1 MTKSSDGLKE
11 IRTPVHM
18 IKKRN
23 AENENNEFESENID
37 LQTYDYVEILP
48 GMHTFKIFNFL
59 VLSV

>member
-1 MTKSSDGLKE
+1 
-11 IRTPVHM
+11 M

-23 AENENNEFESENID
+23 AENENNKFERENTD

-48 GMHTFKIFNFL
+48 GMHTFKIFSFL